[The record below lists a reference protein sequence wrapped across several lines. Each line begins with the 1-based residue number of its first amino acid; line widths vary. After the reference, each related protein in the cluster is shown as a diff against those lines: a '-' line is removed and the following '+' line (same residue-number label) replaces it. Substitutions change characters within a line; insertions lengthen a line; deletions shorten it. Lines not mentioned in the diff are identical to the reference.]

1 MLDAFRRN
9 SGPGGL
15 EWGPRGFEEK
25 PGFTATDHRLARSS
39 KLSHHKD
46 REETLDDSGP
56 DHRRPPR
63 GEEAA
68 GCPGWGWGAAPGGPR
83 VPPPTTTPG
92 GLPRSREGP
101 RRRRGCSCSSLTKR
115 IKEDPFGDTHFT
127 SHFTSHFT
135 KWTVSCRSKWTESRK
150 LLLGTEKRPRMRQI
164 GNTGLAVLL
173 G

>member
-1 MLDAFRRN
+1 MTVGPTTGDHHAGRRLRAVQ
-9 SGPGGL
+9 GGGGGQPQ
-15 EWGPRGFEEK
+15 E
-25 PGFTATDHRLARSS
+25 
-39 KLSHHKD
+39 
-46 REETLDDSGP
+46 
-56 DHRRPPR
+56 
-63 GEEAA
+63 
-68 GCPGWGWGAAPGGPR
+68 APGS
-83 VPPPTTTPG
+83 PPTTTTPG